1 VSAFDHVETI
11 GPQPLWAG
19 LVSRAVHGEQLT
31 LALIELEP
39 GATVAEHSHANEQAG
54 IMIEGAVSFRVGEET
69 GELRAGSTWVIPAH
83 VPHAVV
89 AGPAGA
95 VLVEAF
101 APPRGDWGA
110 LETLPPGPGRW
121 RP

>member
-11 GPQPLWAG
+11 GPQSIWTG
-19 LVSRAVHGEQLT
+19 VTSRGRHGEQLT
-31 LALIELEP
+31 LTLIELEP
-39 GATVAEHSHANEQAG
+39 GATVAEHSHANEQLG
-54 IMIEGAVSFRVGEET
+54 ILIEGAASFRVGDET
-69 GELRAGSTWVIPAH
+69 GELRGGSTWVIPAH

-89 AGPAGA
+89 AGPGEA
-95 VLVEAF
+95 VMVEAF